1 MMLVAVNCT
10 RGETGAPHGY
20 VGSNPTL
27 PKLKLSN
34 YQIYECT
41 KQFRN

>member
-1 MMLVAVNCT
+1 MILVAVNCT

-27 PKLKLSN
+27 PKLFYK
-34 YQIYECT
+34 
-41 KQFRN
+41 K